1 MKRDIRRLGI
11 ASAALLSLALTVG
24 GPAPSPAA
32 AEPVTLTM
40 VGAWPP
46 GVSPAADIGIHFKD
60 VVDRLGEGKVTIE
73 FKGASDVIPTFDQPE
88 ALVRGVFD
96 VWYGAPNYWAGVVP
110 GGYVTELSSFEI
122 PDQGPDSELFE
133 FLVQMY
139 ADHGVR
145 YLGHFSGEPDT
156 GNHFM
161 YTQQEVSGIGDL
173 KGLKIRVPPLT
184 RFFVE
189 EIGAEPVTLPPG
201 EIYLAL
207 EHGTVD
213 GFTWPFFDGFT
224 NFGWQEVSKYVILH
238 PLYRDGTS
246 IDMNL
251 DKWNSL
257 SADVQEIMLKA
268 VSETQEWA
276 SGWVSASQASQLTAM
291 QDGGMKVIEF
301 SSEEAER
308 WRATADTALWKHFE
322 SVMSPE
328 EYATARRLLDAE

>member
-1 MKRDIRRLGI
+1 MKREIRRLGI
-11 ASAALLSLALTVG
+11 ASAALLTLTLTFG
-24 GPAPSPAA
+24 GTGPSPAS

-60 VVDRLGEGKVTIE
+60 GVNRLAEGKLVIE
-73 FKGASDVIPTFDQPE
+73 FKGSSDVIPTFDQPE

-110 GGYVTELSSFEI
+110 GGYVSELSPFEI
-122 PDQGPDSELFE
+122 PDQGPDSELFG
-133 FLVQMY
+133 FLVDMY
-139 ADHGVR
+139 AEHGVR
-145 YLGHFSGEPDT
+145 YLGHFSGGPAT

-161 YTQQEVSGIGDL
+161 YTQEEVSGIADL

-207 EHGTVD
+207 ERGVVD

-246 IDMNL
+246 INMNL
-251 DKWNSL
+251 EKWNSL
-257 SADVQEIMLKA
+257 AADVQEIVLEA
-268 VSETQEWA
+268 VRETQTWA
-276 SGWVSASQASQLTAM
+276 PGWVSEVQASQLAEM
-291 QDGGMKVIEF
+291 KNGGMKVIEF
-301 SSEEAER
+301 SPEEAER
-308 WRATADTALWKHFE
+308 WRETADAALWRHFE

-328 EYATARRLLDAE
+328 QYATARQLLEAK

>member
-1 MKRDIRRLGI
+1 MKSEIRRLGI
-11 ASAALLSLALTVG
+11 ASAALLPLILSFG
-24 GPAPSPAA
+24 GADPSRAA
-32 AEPVTLTM
+32 SEPIKLTM

-60 VVDRLGEGKVTIE
+60 VVNRLAEGKLAIE

-122 PDQGPDSELFE
+122 PDKGPDSELFE
-133 FLVQMY
+133 FLVDMY
-139 ADHGVR
+139 AEHGVR
-145 YLGHFSGEPDT
+145 YLGHFSGEQDT

-161 YTQQEVSGIGDL
+161 YTQEEVSGIGDL

-207 EHGTVD
+207 ERGAVD

-224 NFGWQEVSKYVILH
+224 NFGWQEVSKYVILN

-246 IDMNL
+246 INMNL
-251 DKWNSL
+251 EKWNSL
-257 SADVQEIMLKA
+257 PPDVQEIVLEA
-268 VSETQEWA
+268 VRGTQEWA
-276 SGWVSASQASQLTAM
+276 PGWVSEAQASQLADM
-291 QDGGMKVIEF
+291 KKGGMGTIEF
-301 SSEEAER
+301 SPEEAER
-308 WRATADTALWKHFE
+308 WRETADAALWGHFE
-322 SVMSPE
+322 SVMSPD
-328 EYATARRLLDAE
+328 EYATARRLLEAK

>member
-1 MKRDIRRLGI
+1 MKREIRRLGI
-11 ASAALLSLALTVG
+11 ASAALLTLTFG
-24 GPAPSPAA
+24 GAGPSPAA

-60 VVDRLGEGKVTIE
+60 AVNRLAEGKLVIE

-110 GGYVTELSSFEI
+110 GGYVSELSPFEI
-122 PDQGPDSELFE
+122 PDQGPDSELFA
-133 FLVQMY
+133 FLVDMY
-139 ADHGVR
+139 AEHGVR
-145 YLGHFSGEPDT
+145 YLGHFSGEPDS
-156 GNHFM
+156 GNHYM
-161 YTQQEVSGIGDL
+161 YTQEEVSGIGDL
-173 KGLKIRVPPLT
+173 EGLKIRVPPLT

-207 EHGTVD
+207 ERGTVD

-246 IDMNL
+246 IKMNL
-251 DKWNSL
+251 EKWNSL
-257 SADVQEIMLKA
+257 SPEVQGIVLEA
-268 VSETQEWA
+268 VRETQEWA
-276 SGWVSASQASQLTAM
+276 PGWVSEVQATQLAEM
-291 QDGGMKVIEF
+291 KNGGMQVIEF
-301 SSEEAER
+301 SPEEAER
-308 WRATADTALWKHFE
+308 WRETADAALWGHFE
-322 SVMSPE
+322 SVMSPDQ
-328 EYATARRLLDAE
+328 YATARQLLEAK